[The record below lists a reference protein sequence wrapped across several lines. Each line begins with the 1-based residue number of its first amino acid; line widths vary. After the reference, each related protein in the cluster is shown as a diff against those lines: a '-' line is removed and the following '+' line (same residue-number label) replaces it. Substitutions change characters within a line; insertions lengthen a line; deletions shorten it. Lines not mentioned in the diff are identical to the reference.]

1 MINFRELLSSGDILC
16 GTMVTLASS
25 EVVEALAHIGFDWL
39 FVDAEH
45 SPLSAIA
52 VRDII
57 QTAGSTPCLVRI
69 ASKEKVQI
77 QQALDAGA
85 AGIIVPSVNT
95 AQDAQYIVDCVKYP
109 PNGSRGIGLS
119 RANTYGLRFY
129 EYLEK
134 ANQELA
140 VVIQAEHIDAV
151 NNIETICSVEGIDGV
166 FVGPYDL
173 SASLNKTG
181 LLDDKEV
188 VSAIEHVRDV
198 CMAKKMPLG
207 FFGVDAADV
216 SAKVAEGFTLLC
228 SGLDISFMT
237 SGAQDTLVRLREG
250 EQV

>member
-1 MINFRELLSSGDILC
+1 MINFRELLSSGDVLC
-16 GTMVTLASS
+16 GTMVTLAST
-25 EVVEALAHIGFDWL
+25 EVVEALTHIGFDWL
-39 FVDAEH
+39 FIDAEH
-45 SPLSAIA
+45 SPLSAKE
-52 VRDII
+52 VRNII

-77 QQALDAGA
+77 QQALDSGS
-85 AGIIVPSVNT
+85 AGIIVPSINT
-95 AQDAQYIVDCVKYP
+95 AEDAQYVVECAKYP

-119 RANTYGLRFY
+119 RANTYGLRFH
-129 EYLEK
+129 EYLER

-151 NNIETICSVEGIDGV
+151 NNIERICSVEGIDGV

-198 CMAKKMPLG
+198 CVDKKIPLG
-207 FFGVDAADV
+207 FFGTDAVDV
-216 SAKVAEGFTLLC
+216 STKIAEGFTLLC

-237 SGAQDTLVRLREG
+237 GGAQDTLTRLREG
-250 EQV
+250 E

>member
-1 MINFRELLSSGDILC
+1 MVNFRELLSCGNVLC

-25 EVVEALAHIGFDWL
+25 EVVEALAYIGFDWL
-39 FVDAEH
+39 FIDSEH
-45 SPLSAIA
+45 SPLSGEA

-57 QTAGSTPCLVRI
+57 QAAGSTPCLVRI

-95 AQDAQYIVDCVKYP
+95 VEEARYIVDCAKYP

-119 RANTYGLRFY
+119 RANTYGLTFN
-129 EYLEK
+129 EYLER

-151 NNIETICSVEGIDGV
+151 NNIETICSVEGVDGV

-181 LLDDKEV
+181 ALDDKEV

-198 CMAKKMPLG
+198 CLHKKMPLG
-207 FFGVDAADV
+207 FFGVHAVDV
-216 SAKVAEGFTLLC
+216 AEKVAEGFTLLC

-237 SGAQDTLVRLREG
+237 VGARDTLARLREG
-250 EQV
+250 EQT